1 MEGIGVKWLPYRG
14 GNRNNGANAGL
25 AALYLNNGRTGS
37 YSYLG
42 FRPRSRLQRGQ
53 KLPGYGRAPSAQ
65 LKGRQFRGM
74 SRKILR
80 VLRVV
85 SGTERPAVLAL
96 QGARMAKTFNG
107 LFDQIITFEALH
119 SAYLKARKGKRK
131 SWPCRHFERDL
142 EGNLIQLQNELI
154 WGQYE
159 CGPYR
164 SFYVTEPKRRR
175 ITALQLFRDRVVQNA
190 IVTVI
195 EPIWEARFIGQS
207 YACRVGRGTHS
218 GAEKAQEMLRECL
231 RRHGQVYVLKA
242 DISKYFAS
250 IDHEILLGLLRKR
263 IADRRLMAVI
273 ENIVRSYSEPG
284 TPGKGLP
291 IGNLTSQLFAN
302 IYMDAFDQWAKC
314 RRRERWYIRY
324 MDDFVVVHPDKR
336 HLQALRIDA
345 ERWLQDH
352 LALSTNNKTSVFPVS
367 HTGGRG
373 LDFLGFHL
381 WPDGRRLRRAS
392 LRRFGRQLKQWQDDY
407 SRGDIDL
414 SDIRQNLHSWVNHAR
429 HGNAIQAVAAML
441 NKTTFRRSADGYRES
456 GPNAGRRNSSR
467 NPRRVGAKKAA

>member
-1 MEGIGVKWLPYRG
+1 MEGIGVKWLPFRG

-25 AALYLNNGRTGS
+25 GALNLNNARTNS
-37 YSYLG
+37 NNNIG
-42 FRPRSRLQRGQ
+42 FRPRSQLVSGQ

-65 LKGRQFRGM
+65 LKGRQFHGR

-85 SGTERPAVLAL
+85 SSTERPAVLAS
-96 QGARMAKTFNG
+96 QGKGMAKTFNG
-107 LFDQIITFEALH
+107 IFDEIITFEALH
-119 SAYLKARKGKRK
+119 AAYMKARKGKRK

-154 WGQYE
+154 WGQYC

-164 SFYVTEPKRRR
+164 SFYVTEPKRRK

-190 IVTVI
+190 IVTAI
-195 EPIWEARFIGQS
+195 EPIWEARFIGHS
-207 YACRVGRGTHS
+207 YACRVGRGTHA
-218 GAEKAQEMLRECL
+218 GADKAQQMLRDCL
-231 RRHGQVYVLKA
+231 RQHGRVHVLKA

-273 ENIVRSYSEPG
+273 ENIVCSYSEPG
-284 TPGKGLP
+284 RPGKGLP

-302 IYMDAFDQWAKC
+302 IYMDAFDQWMKC
-314 RRRERWYIRY
+314 RKRERWYIRC

-345 ERWLQDH
+345 ERWLQDE
-352 LALSTNNKTSVFPVS
+352 LALSTNNKTSVFPVA
-367 HTGGRG
+367 HRGGRG

-381 WPDGRRLRRAS
+381 WPDSRRLRRAS
-392 LRRFGRQLKQWQDDY
+392 LRRFRRQLKQWQADY
-407 SRGDIDL
+407 SRGDIEL
-414 SDIRQNLHSWVNHAR
+414 ASIRQNLHSWVNHAR
-429 HGNAIQAVAAML
+429 HGSAVQALAAML
-441 NKTTFRRSADGYRES
+441 SKATFRRSADGYREP
-456 GPNAGRRNSSR
+456 GTDAGRRNSSR